1 MSAEDYDDVPGFGG
15 GLGFNSTHQR
25 QHMCNFC
32 RQPINFSNRKPF
44 NKDGSPHRCKS
55 SATANKE
62 QPPQYDKPQA
72 AVFALAA
79 MNAIINA
86 QIQVGGIDHIH
97 VMNFYDIADV
107 SWRVAAA
114 MVSKEK
120 AFSEEYRFG
129 SES

>member
-15 GLGFNSTHQR
+15 GFDFTRSQPR
-25 QHMCNFC
+25 QYTCNFC

-55 SATANKE
+55 GATANKNESPQTE
-62 QPPQYDKPQA
+62 QPQA
-72 AVFALAA
+72 TLFAMAA
-79 MNAIINA
+79 MNAFINA
-86 QIQVGGIDHIH
+86 QIQVGGIDFIH
-97 VMNFYDIADV
+97 HMNFYDIADA

-120 AFSEEYRFG
+120 VFAEECKYG
-129 SES
+129 SAA

>member
-1 MSAEDYDDVPGFGG
+1 MSAEDYHDVPGFGG
-15 GLGFNSTHQR
+15 GSGFNGAYQR
-25 QHMCNFC
+25 QYTCNFC

-55 SATANKE
+55 GAAANEK
-62 QPPQYDKPQA
+62 QSPQGGQPQA
-72 AVFALAA
+72 TLFAMAA

-86 QIQVGGIDHIH
+86 QIQVGGVDYIH
-97 VMNFYDIADV
+97 AMNFYDIADA

-120 AFSEEYRFG
+120 AFADECKFG
-129 SES
+129 SPT